1 MVFKVLKDG
10 FRLSQRFFGSQVA
23 RQHLYY
29 PIYHP
34 KLPCQAQ
41 RQTQA
46 LATWFDTSE
55 GPAGLPSS
63 QSRSSPCAAEAS
75 GRGCQ
80 TGRS

>member
-46 LATWFDTSE
+46 LAMDV
-55 GPAGLPSS
+55 
-63 QSRSSPCAAEAS
+63 
-75 GRGCQ
+75 
-80 TGRS
+80 